1 MNRLDRMRLIKLAVR
16 DLDDAVQSFTTVYS
30 ECEKWCSEE
39 AIKRRIIQIRA
50 DLKKL
55 EEELKR
61 PGSRAEEGRL

>member
-1 MNRLDRMRLIKLAVR
+1 MNRLDRMQLIKLAVR
-16 DLDDAVQSFTTVYS
+16 DLDDAVQSFMTVYGERENWRS
-30 ECEKWCSEE
+30 DE

-61 PGSRAEEGRL
+61 PVSRAEEGRL

>member
-1 MNRLDRMRLIKLAVR
+1 MNRLDRMQLIKLAVR
-16 DLDDAVQSFTTVYS
+16 DLDDAVQSFTTVCS
-30 ECEKWCSEE
+30 ERENWHSEE

-61 PGSRAEEGRL
+61 PVSRAE